1 MQAIILAAGMGKRL
15 GNLTQNN
22 TKCMVKVNGVTLIER
37 LLRQLENVQAPDALS
52 RIVIV
57 TGYEG
62 RKLREYVDTLGIKCA
77 IEYVDNPIYATTNN
91 IYSLYLAKDYL
102 MREDTLLFESDLIM
116 EDSVIARIVQNPY
129 PSLALVDKFES
140 WMDGTVVT
148 LDDEDNIKSFIPGSK
163 FSHEATEDY
172 YKTVNI
178 YKFSKEFS
186 TSHYVPFLAAYSKA
200 LGNNEYYEQVL
211 RVIALLDKP
220 EIKALRLSGEAWYEI
235 DDVQDLD
242 IAESMFCKPE
252 EKLKKMEGRYG
263 GYWRY
268 PRILDFCYLV
278 NPYFPNS
285 RLMSELKANFG
296 RLVCNYP
303 SGMRVNS
310 LLAGKYFGIK
320 QDYVCVGNGAA
331 ELIKGLMESLE
342 GKLGVVLPTFEEYPN
357 RLSKD
362 RLVCF
367 ETAEHDF
374 AYTADML
381 MEYFEDKDISTLLV
395 VNPDNPS
402 GNFIPKA
409 DVLRLCAWSSKKGI
423 KLIIDESFVDFSE
436 GTPNNTLLTNSVL
449 ESYPHLVVVKSIS
462 KSYGVPGLR
471 LGIMASGDEQFISWL
486 KKDVAIWNINSLGEF
501 YMQIFGKYEKNYQQ
515 ACVQFMNERRRFM
528 NELSAVPF
536 LRVLPSQANYFLC
549 EVLPPYTSRQ
559 LTETLL
565 EKHDILI
572 KDCSGKN
579 AMKGRNFI
587 RIAVRDEHDNNALV
601 MAMKGLSEKS

>member
-15 GNLTQNN
+15 GELTQNN

-37 LLRQLENVQAPDALS
+37 LLRQLENVQCPEPLS

-116 EDSVIARIVQNPY
+116 EDSVIERIVQNPY

-148 LDDEDNIKSFIPGSK
+148 LDYEDNIKSFIPGSK
-163 FSHEATEDY
+163 FSHEVTEDY

-178 YKFSKEFS
+178 YKFSKDFS

-285 RLMSELKANFG
+285 RLLSELKANFD

-402 GNFIPKA
+402 GNFIPRA
-409 DVLRLCAWSSKKGI
+409 DVLRLCAWCRKKGI

-436 GTPNNTLLTNSVL
+436 GTPNNTLLTNEVL

-587 RIAVRDEHDNNALV
+587 RIAVRDEKDNNALTE
-601 MAMKGLSEKS
+601 AMKNI

>member
-15 GNLTQNN
+15 GDLTQNN
-22 TKCMVKVNGVTLIER
+22 TKCMIKVNEVTLIER
-37 LLRQLENVQAPDALS
+37 LLHQLENLQHPSSLS

-62 RKLREYVDTLGIKCA
+62 QRLKDYISTLGINLPIK
-77 IEYVDNPIYATTNN
+77 YVDNPIYATTNN
-91 IYSLYLAKDYL
+91 IYSLYLAKNYL
-102 MREDTLLFESDLIM
+102 LEEDTLLFESDLIF
-116 EDSVIARIVQNPY
+116 EDSVIERLVQHPH

-148 LDDEDNIKSFIPGSK
+148 LDEEDNIKNFIPGSK
-163 FSHEATEDY
+163 FSHVATEDY

-186 TSHYVPFLAAYSKA
+186 RTHYVPFLVAYSKA

-220 EIKALRLSGEAWYEI
+220 EIKALRLQGEAWYEI

-242 IAESMFCKPE
+242 IAESMFCSPKD
-252 EKLKKMEGRYG
+252 KLRKMEGRYG

-278 NPYFPNS
+278 NPYFPDS
-285 RLMSELKANFG
+285 RLMSELKANFDK
-296 RLVCNYP
+296 LVRDYP

-310 LLAGKYFGIK
+310 LLASKYFGIK
-320 QDYVCVGNGAA
+320 QDYICVGNGAA

-342 GKLGVVLPTFEEYPN
+342 GTLGIIVPTFEEYPN
-357 RLSKD
+357 RLTKD
-362 RLVCF
+362 RLVCY
-367 ETAEHDF
+367 ETGEHDF
-374 AYTADML
+374 SYSADQVMD
-381 MEYFEDKDISTLLV
+381 YFNDRKIDTLLV

-402 GNFIPKA
+402 GNFISKA
-409 DVLRLCAWSSKKGI
+409 DVLRMCIWSRNKGI
-423 KLIIDESFVDFSE
+423 RLIIDESFVDFSE
-436 GTPNNTLLTNSVL
+436 GTPNNSLLSNEVM

-471 LGIMASGDEQFISWL
+471 LGILASGNKEFISWL

-501 YMQIFGKYEKNYQQ
+501 YMQIFGKYEKTYRE
-515 ACVQFMNERRRFM
+515 ACVLFMNERKRFM
-528 NELSAVPF
+528 KELSAVPF

-549 EVLPPYTSRQ
+549 EVLPPYTSRK
-559 LTETLL
+559 LTELL
-565 EKHDILI
+565 LKKFNILI

-579 AMKGRNFI
+579 AMKKRNFI
-587 RIAVRDEHDNNALV
+587 RIAVRSELDNNSLLAAVKQL
-601 MAMKGLSEKS
+601 